1 LYDIRRKVER
11 RPMTRQLPSL
21 GELETRVLQLVW
33 QHEPCTE
40 RDVSD
45 RIQTQ
50 RDVARTT
57 VLKTI
62 QRLEAK
68 GLLRREPGR
77 PARYR
82 AVLDETRVLPE
93 LVRRFVDGVL
103 GGATEPLVAYL
114 AGQKRLSAADVQALK
129 RIAAKISD
137 EHDHQS

>member
-1 LYDIRRKVER
+1 MPRE
-11 RPMTRQLPSL
+11 LPSL

-40 RDVSD
+40 RDISD
-45 RIQTQ
+45 QIQAQ

-82 AVLDETRVLPE
+82 AALEEARVLPE

-103 GGATEPLVAYL
+103 GGAAEPLVAYL
-114 AGQKRLSAADVQALK
+114 AGEKRLSAADLQALK

-137 EHDHQS
+137 DNPSSHKE

>member
-1 LYDIRRKVER
+1 MPRE
-11 RPMTRQLPSL
+11 LPSL

-33 QHEPCTE
+33 QNEPCTE
-40 RDVSD
+40 REISD
-45 RIQTQ
+45 LILSQ
-50 RDVARTT
+50 RDVTRTT

-82 AVLDETRVLPE
+82 AVVDETHVLPE

-103 GGATEPLVAYL
+103 GGAAEPLVAYL

-129 RIAAKISD
+129 RIAAKIGDGSIKPRED
-137 EHDHQS
+137 